1 MADNYPRVFVPDRA
15 FSSVSTSLS
24 RVSQVESNDGESPS
38 LPDNLGNFDP
48 LIRFYTSGR
57 DANALTWTVAHQSI
71 VDRDVNA
78 IGSLFYY
85 LSAQTVAVQLRAAGS
100 TIPLETV
107 SLALP
112 ALSGR
117 PSLRVDEARLTHST
131 RSIHYSFAQ
140 PARRRSVIGF
150 VQPGRVQQLSREIRR
165 SLERKQNRS
174 RVVDPYSPPIEQGEY
189 ARFRYIALD
198 ASPSDV
204 SLIEAWAG
212 LPLLLCETE
221 RGDWRMGSFDVIS
234 IDRSGLRSDVEFI
247 FTQMLV

>member
-15 FSSVSTSLS
+15 FSVVNSTLS
-24 RVSQVESNDGESPS
+24 RGSGSETTNGEEPS
-38 LPDNLGNFDP
+38 VKENLANFDP

-57 DANALTWTVAHQSI
+57 DSGALTWSLEHLATS
-71 VDRDVNA
+71 DRPVNA

-85 LSAQTVAVQLRAAGS
+85 LSEQTLAVRLRSS
-100 TIPLETV
+100 TGAVVETV
-107 SLALP
+107 NVRRSALT
-112 ALSGR
+112 GQ
-117 PSLRVDEARLTHST
+117 PSLRVDEATQT
-131 RSIHYSFAQ
+131 RSLRTIRYSFAQ
-140 PARRRSVIGF
+140 PANSRSVIGF
-150 VQPGRVQQLSREIRR
+150 VQPGNVQQLSREIRR

-198 ASPSDV
+198 ASPSDM
-204 SLIEAWAG
+204 SLIEGWAG
-212 LPLLLCETE
+212 LPLLMCEIE

-247 FTQMLV
+247 FTEMLV